1 MCMRVLLVLSS
12 LFAVVLP
19 AIGTAADFPSPAPLA
34 VEDEGVTVERIV
46 DRPRRVRVA
55 TRVYARCIKCRGGLP
70 WGGLRKTYQVGLPWG
85 GLPDYCPP
93 VQAVREAVV
102 VTKG

>member
-1 MCMRVLLVLSS
+1 MCMRVILVLSS
-12 LFAVVLP
+12 LFAVMLP
-19 AIGTAADFPSPAPLA
+19 ATGMAADFAYPAPLA
-34 VEDEGVTVERIV
+34 VDDEGVTVERIA

-55 TRVYARCIKCRGGLP
+55 RTVYAPCIKCRGGLP